1 MILVGFYNFWVL
13 GRSTREGGGLAS
25 LAPGWGRGVAAASVR
40 ASTHQLVLCNHL
52 LVDTFESN

>member
-25 LAPGWGRGVAAASVR
+25 LAPGWGAGASGGKR
-40 ASTHQLVLCNHL
+40 AGQHASARVMQSLAR
-52 LVDTFESN
+52 

>member
-1 MILVGFYNFWVL
+1 MILVEFYNFWVL

-25 LAPGWGRGVAAASVR
+25 LAPGWGAGASGGKR
-40 ASTHQLVLCNHL
+40 AGQHVSFVLCNHL